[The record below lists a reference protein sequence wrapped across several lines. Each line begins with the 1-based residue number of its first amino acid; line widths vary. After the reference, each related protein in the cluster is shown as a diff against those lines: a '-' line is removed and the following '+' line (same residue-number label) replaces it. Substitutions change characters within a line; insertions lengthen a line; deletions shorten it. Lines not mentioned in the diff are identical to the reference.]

1 MWKTLKEEKVVFLF
15 TKVIKE
21 FFFFRSPFSNKRKS
35 NYLDILND
43 HYRMV
48 AEVT

>member
-1 MWKTLKEEKVVFLF
+1 VENLERGKSCVSFHKGNKR
-15 TKVIKE
+15 I
-21 FFFFRSPFSNKRKS
+21 FFFRSPFSNKRKS